1 MKNKLTAAIILTALL
16 ALSACG
22 NNSPAQTAA
31 AQTTAA
37 AETTAAQAAN
47 DTAANTG
54 ADSGSSNT
62 GKTAEAMIPGR
73 LYQLNLKDGE
83 KPVIKGVTL
92 DGGSAGA
99 YRNSDDPS
107 DWING
112 RPLSDKDI
120 RCIFETQE
128 WISIIIDSDKTAGL
142 SAYIIEHRD
151 DPADYVDSF
160 IAALSDNVPKTDLIK
175 PDDPDDVWG
184 YWGEMYMS
192 SDDWKAGD
200 YDLVFTDGLKP
211 VARVLLKIYN
221 DTELSGKSDDELN
234 SIMKGL
240 NTAG

>member
-1 MKNKLTAAIILTALL
+1 MKKKLALAITLTMLL
-16 ALSACG
+16 TLSACG
-22 NNSPAQTAA
+22 KKESAPAQTAA
-31 AQTTAA
+31 ASP
-37 AETTAAQAAN
+37 ETTAAQAAN

-54 ADSGSSNT
+54 ANSGSSGT
-62 GKTAEAMIPGR
+62 DTAAEAMIPGR

-99 YRNSDDPS
+99 YRNSDDPD

-128 WISIIIDSDKTAGL
+128 WISVIIDSDKTAGL